1 MTFLILAVLAMESE
15 AEAYNELTADDL
27 ESKVLSLSWKF
38 DKTVFF
44 PVCVLICTRINNPF
58 TLLTNQKEFN

>member
-44 PVCVLICTRINNPF
+44 SLCVCTYLYE
-58 TLLTNQKEFN
+58 NQ